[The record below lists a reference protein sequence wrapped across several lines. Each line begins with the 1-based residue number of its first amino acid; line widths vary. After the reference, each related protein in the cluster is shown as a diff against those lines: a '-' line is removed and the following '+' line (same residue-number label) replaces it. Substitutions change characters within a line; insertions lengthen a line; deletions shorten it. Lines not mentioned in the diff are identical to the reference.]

1 MTYELISQGDGTTR
15 VTIDYRDEGVA
26 LQGTTH
32 VAGDGDAARAYV
44 AVFDRD
50 LRMNYKRLFPTPP
63 APEPEEVEM

>member
-15 VTIDYRDEGVA
+15 VTIDYRDEGIQ